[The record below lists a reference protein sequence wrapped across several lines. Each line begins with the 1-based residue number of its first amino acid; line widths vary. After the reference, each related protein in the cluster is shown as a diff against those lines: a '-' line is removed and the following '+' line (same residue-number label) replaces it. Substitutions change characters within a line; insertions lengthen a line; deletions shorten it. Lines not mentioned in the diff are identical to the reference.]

1 MDTHSIVTIVIFV
14 VVSFL
19 IALERLPRT
28 ILALAGAMLI
38 IIIGGID
45 QHDALHGNPVS
56 GLSGVDWNTILL
68 LIGMM
73 VIVNISRK
81 TGMFEWL
88 AIRTAKL
95 ASGDPVK
102 ILALVAIMTAVLSA
116 FLDNV
121 TTVLMFAPLTIL
133 IYERLRCDPAPALIA
148 IILASNIGGA
158 ATLIGDPPNIVVG
171 SMARL
176 NFMDFIFV
184 NTPVAIFCLLITV
197 AVITLRYRGV
207 FVVSDDLR
215 NEIMQFDEDG
225 AIANRPLLNRCLIVI
240 FVTLTGFVIHGAVN
254 LEPATIAMGG
264 AVLLLLLH
272 TEGLEEAF
280 EQVEWSTIFFF
291 IGLFIMVGGLAET
304 GVFERLSQ
312 GLLDVSQGNSL
323 LMTILL
329 LWASAVLT
337 AFLNNVAFIVM
348 AVPLVQSL
356 AATMH
361 PEISSADFFALYHTP
376 DVLPLWW
383 ALSLGACFGGIAT
396 YVGSAAN
403 LIVAGIAESS
413 NHGFPYSRY
422 LKWSIPTTI
431 FSLVVCSFWLWLRFF
446 R

>member
-1 MDTHSIVTIVIFV
+1 
-14 VVSFL
+14 
-19 IALERLPRT
+19 
-28 ILALAGAMLI
+28 
-38 IIIGGID
+38 
-45 QHDALHGNPVS
+45 
-56 GLSGVDWNTILL
+56 
-68 LIGMM
+68 
-73 VIVNISRK
+73 
-81 TGMFEWL
+81 
-88 AIRTAKL
+88 
-95 ASGDPVK
+95 
-102 ILALVAIMTAVLSA
+102 
-116 FLDNV
+116 
-121 TTVLMFAPLTIL
+121 
-133 IYERLRCDPAPALIA
+133 
-148 IILASNIGGA
+148 
-158 ATLIGDPPNIVVG
+158 
-171 SMARL
+171 
-176 NFMDFIFV
+176 
-184 NTPVAIFCLLITV
+184 
-197 AVITLRYRGV
+197 
-207 FVVSDDLR
+207 
-215 NEIMQFDEDG
+215 
-225 AIANRPLLNRCLIVI
+225 
-240 FVTLTGFVIHGAVN
+240 
-254 LEPATIAMGG
+254 
-264 AVLLLLLH
+264 
-272 TEGLEEAF
+272 
-280 EQVEWSTIFFF
+280 
-291 IGLFIMVGGLAET
+291 MVGGLAET